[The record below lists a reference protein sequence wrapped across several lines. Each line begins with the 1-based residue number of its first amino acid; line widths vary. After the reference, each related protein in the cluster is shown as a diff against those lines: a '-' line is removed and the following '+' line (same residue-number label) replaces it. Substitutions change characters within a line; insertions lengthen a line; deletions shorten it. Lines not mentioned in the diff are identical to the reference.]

1 MTTHLILLPLLLQI
15 ALTLALYVALARAKT
30 KALAAGAVD
39 ETRRALHDDAW
50 PENVLQINNCI
61 RNQFEVPILFYV
73 LVLALLQL
81 GAAGWLAQVLAW
93 LFVLSRVGH
102 ALVHTGSNQVPLR
115 RRLFS
120 LGCLLLMLMTAL
132 LAWVVVAA

>member
-15 ALTLALYVALARAKT
+15 ALT
-30 KALAAGAVD
+30 
-39 ETRRALHDDAW
+39 
-50 PENVLQINNCI
+50 
-61 RNQFEVPILFYV
+61 
-73 LVLALLQL
+73 LALLQL